1 MDGAILRRFFAMRFS
16 LWSIL
21 GTCLALLSFPAGV
34 LASSA
39 GLSREGVP
47 SFSDLSALSVIDRV
61 ENEREDLTR
70 VINDL
75 ELHYGMVKSRS
86 LQRELGR
93 IARSLT
99 PFLLHPEFPVQIVL
113 VDSPKP
119 ACFYLGGET
128 VVLTRGLVF
137 SGFLKNTDTVAGL
150 VALLLSRHDL
160 LEGRVPG
167 AEARANFSD
176 RRNREAKNAAM
187 LLVRAGYHYEGALEA
202 VRVLDRLRSGPDWTE
217 TLSWLVKEK
226 AGILRD
232 TSELEDG
239 VSLLLAGRW
248 ASSVPFLVRYVGANP
263 QSIEGRF
270 WLGLAYYRDYYGTI
284 PPSRETVFFSVDPVP
299 RTPPPDPATPPPLW
313 DLRLAKTMWSEILR
327 DNPTFS
333 PAWNGLGRI
342 AMMQG
347 QLKMAV
353 RFFGRAARLNPES
366 PWYSADFALALWMRD
381 HKVLG
386 LSRWNSATSQAGF
399 DPRLVYDQ
407 SVLSRMGERL
417 LPIGFSK
424 IKDLPGWEFVNV
436 LWGESIGDK
445 RIRPLPDFI
454 GKFLSSPLLPGMPVG
469 RVRHLVGLPTTPPIE
484 SHRYLIWDY
493 RYRNYRIAFRG
504 GMIRIS
510 EFYGKNRKDLPTYP
524 PRSLSDKTEK
534 SPENDP
540 VEVIPYARIVYLRY
554 RTIHHTWIVQRVGT
568 VLDRF
573 IILPARMDTPGNI
586 PPSPLPARDPSYLK
600 PHRDT
605 GGP

>member
-1 MDGAILRRFFAMRFS
+1 MRISLRSVFGAWLF
-16 LWSIL
+16 
-21 GTCLALLSFPAGV
+21 LLSFLAGV

-39 GLSREGVP
+39 GLSPEGVP
-47 SFSDLSALSVIDRV
+47 SFSDLSGLSVIDRV

-70 VINDL
+70 VINNL

-86 LQRELGR
+86 LQGELGR

-113 VDSPKP
+113 IDSPKP

-137 SGFLKNTDTVAGL
+137 SGFLKNTDSVAGL

-160 LEGRVPG
+160 LEGRVAGG
-167 AEARANFSD
+167 AGSRKD
-176 RRNREAKNAAM
+176 LVKRRNREAKNAAM

-202 VRVLDRLRSGPDWTE
+202 VRILDSLRTGPDWTE

-226 AGILRD
+226 ARILRD
-232 TSELEDG
+232 SSELEDG
-239 VSLLLAGRW
+239 ISLLLAGRP
-248 ASSVPFLVRYVGANP
+248 ASSVPFLLRYVDTSPG
-263 QSIEGRF
+263 SIEGRF
-270 WLGLAYYRDYYGTI
+270 WLGLAYYRDFYGTI
-284 PPSRETVFFSVDPVP
+284 PPSRDTVFFSVDPVP
-299 RTPPPDPATPPPLW
+299 RTPPPSPANPPPRW
-313 DLRLAKTMWSEILR
+313 DLIFARTIWAGILR
-327 DNPTFS
+327 DNPTYS

-381 HKVLG
+381 HKVLALG
-386 LSRWNSATSQAGF
+386 RWNDATSQAGF
-399 DPRLVYDQ
+399 DPRLIYDQ
-407 SVLSRMGERL
+407 SVLGRMGEGL
-417 LPIGFSK
+417 LPVGFSE

-469 RVRHLVGLPTTPPIE
+469 QVRHLVGLPTAPPIE

-504 GMIRIS
+504 GVIRIA

-524 PRSLSDKTEK
+524 PRPLSDKTEK

-540 VEVIPYARIVYLRY
+540 VEVIPYARIAYLRY
-554 RTIHHTWIVQRVGT
+554 RTIRHTWIVQRVGT

-573 IILPARMDTPGNI
+573 IILPSRMDSPGNVPASSSPAGPSSYSQS
-586 PPSPLPARDPSYLK
+586 PPDRENP
-600 PHRDT
+600 
-605 GGP
+605 